1 MAKIPF
7 QTQQAVGVATPQNPR
22 MSAEAAQAPY
32 KALAGV
38 GQAVTGVGKQV
49 GQAVVR
55 RNAIEAEKGRV
66 ESDLLEKEI
75 NGKIAVANA
84 TYKGGLP
91 SRNDY
96 DIVGTDADDG
106 LNELYELRDSYLND
120 PRLDKY
126 PELRAKLDV
135 TTGVDVEL
143 SGVAGRSRGL
153 VALKDVNKATTD
165 TNVQLLVDSGDYAG
179 ARTIIVDSV
188 GTSYD
193 QIEADKAI
201 VDLNNKH
208 SYNLVMSAYALDP
221 SQTIKDLNEGEFD
234 SFSYIDE
241 NGESVKVKS
250 GISDDYKRQLTGQLK
265 TQYNN
270 TTSSNASSITDRLN
284 AVVAGR
290 PEEGDSIVQIQADLA
305 KMDVS
310 NTVTPADFQTLN
322 ARVADPFGTK
332 VNQNLPASELSAL
345 STLFS
350 SYDVS
355 QDPTRSKLAE
365 MRSTLNAVTNPAD
378 RSWLK
383 TILDDSEN
391 GIPQSPHYKDIQKQ
405 IDSDARTQN
414 LFGEP
419 IEGVISKD
427 TAVLAKSSVARH
439 LRKNPNDGK
448 GAWDLYDNIVQ
459 LDKEG
464 AIDDYYQRKYT
475 AKQGAGKTVVRTG
488 KTKDGRSVTKY
499 SDGSIE
505 YGE

>member
-1 MAKIPF
+1 MKI
-7 QTQQAVGVATPQNPR
+7 R
-22 MSAEAAQAPY
+22 
-32 KALAGV
+32 KKL
-38 GQAVTGVGKQV
+38 
-49 GQAVVR
+49 
-55 RNAIEAEKGRV
+55 V

-84 TYKGGLP
+84 AYKGGLP
-91 SRNDY
+91 ARNDY
-96 DIVGTDADDG
+96 DVVGTDADDG
-106 LNELYELRDSYLND
+106 LNELYELRDSYLSD
-120 PRLDKY
+120 ARLDKY

-165 TNVQLLVDSGDYAG
+165 TNVQLLVGSGDYAG
-179 ARTIIVDSV
+179 ARTTIVDST

-193 QIEADKAI
+193 QVEADKAI

-208 SYNLVMSAYALDP
+208 SYNLVMSSYALNP
-221 SQTIKDLNEGEFD
+221 SQTIKDLNDGKFD

-241 NGESVKVKS
+241 SGESVTVKS
-250 GISDDYKRQLTGQLK
+250 GISDAYKRQLTGQLK

-270 TTSSNASSITDRLN
+270 TTSSNASSIADRIN
-284 AVVAGR
+284 AFIAGR
-290 PEEGDSIVQIQADLA
+290 PEEGDSIVQIQGDLA
-305 KMDVS
+305 MMDVS
-310 NTVTPADFQTLN
+310 NVITPSDFSTLN
-322 ARVADPFGTK
+322 ARVADPFGAK
-332 VNQNLPASELSAL
+332 VNQNLPAGELSAL

-355 QDPTRSKLAE
+355 QDPTRAKLAE
-365 MRSTLNAVTNPAD
+365 MRSTLNSVTNPSD

-391 GIPQSPHYKDIQKQ
+391 GIPQSPHYEDIQKQ
-405 IDSDARTQN
+405 IDADARTSN

-419 IEGVISKD
+419 IDGVIAKD
-427 TAVLAKSSVARH
+427 TAVLAKRSVARY
-439 LRKNPNDGK
+439 LRENSNDGK
-448 GAWDLYDNIVQ
+448 GATDLYESIVQ

-464 AIDDYYQRKYT
+464 AIDTYYQRKYT
-475 AKQGAGKTVVRTG
+475 AKQNASKTVVRTG
-488 KTKDGRSVTKY
+488 KTKDGRSVTEY